1 MNKKT
6 PIVIVSPRQHHGGP
20 VVLHLLCKLLI
31 EKGYNAK
38 IFIIEGGFPHQ
49 NESLIRFWIRWSK
62 NSLKDTAK
70 LFISKIFKDFKF
82 VNKPAFNGYSYMPV
96 KKYRRKYTPFVSR
109 KTIVLYPEICYG
121 NPLRAKKVI
130 RWLLFH
136 NRFPDDVNAYGKDD
150 LFFCFREFFNDFNLN
165 PECRVL
171 KLNNFDYELYR
182 QTNFNERSGKCYMI
196 RKGKDRTDLP
206 QKFDGPVLDNLPEW
220 KIVECFNKYKY
231 CYFYDTQSFY
241 SSIASI
247 CGCIPIIVLEKGKSK
262 KDYLKN
268 GDHSYGR
275 AYGDSSEEISYAKET
290 RENLI
295 KTIDDFKIKNNINLE
310 NFIKECEKYF

>member
-1 MNKKT
+1 M
-6 PIVIVSPRQHHGGP
+6 
-20 VVLHLLCKLLI
+20 
-31 EKGYNAK
+31 
-38 IFIIEGGFPHQ
+38 
-49 NESLIRFWIRWSK
+49 
-62 NSLKDTAK
+62 
-70 LFISKIFKDFKF
+70 
-82 VNKPAFNGYSYMPV
+82 
-96 KKYRRKYTPFVSR
+96 
-109 KTIVLYPEICYG
+109 YPEICYG

-165 PECRVL
+165 PEGRVL
-171 KLNNFDYELYR
+171 QLNNFDYELYR
-182 QTNFNERSGKCYMI
+182 QTNFSERSGKCYMI

-268 GDHSYGR
+268 GDHSYGI